1 MWPEGFLCG
10 LLHSFV
16 FDTIHYSIVVL
27 VTVLLLYTT
36 DFPVEKG
43 VKN

>member
-1 MWPEGFLCG
+1 M
-10 LLHSFV
+10 
-16 FDTIHYSIVVL
+16 FDTLQQLVL